1 MAAMLV
7 AAALGIAALAFFIL
21 RTKSLSYSVAG
32 AGSTAGYIEAKD
44 DVPAILRFSEG
55 SEVSLAPGS
64 RARVADV
71 SAHGARIVL
80 ESGSA
85 HIAIRHLPKAEWSVD
100 AGPFRIAVIGTDFD
114 VHWSGKEIA
123 IELHHGAI
131 SVSGGAAGGEV
142 KLTSGQKLVA
152 HTEGDL
158 SVSVLPPEVSS
169 APSTTSSATA
179 TTSQSAASSASDAK
193 SDAVDTVPS
202 STALAVESPAVS
214 ASQAA
219 PADSAPVTRVSW
231 SDRVAKG
238 DYQGVL
244 DEATAR
250 GLDGVLGSAPL
261 SDLTALGD
269 AARYKGKND
278 VASRTLIAER
288 TRFPGTGAAAS
299 AAFLLGRMAED
310 SFGDVTGAL
319 GYYDAYLTEAPG
331 GSYAAECLGRK
342 MSAVKRT
349 QGPEAAR
356 SIANDYLTRFPRGPY
371 ADVAREIV
379 GTN

>member
-1 MAAMLV
+1 MAVMLV
-7 AAALGIAALAFFIL
+7 AAALGIAAVLFFVV

-32 AGSTAGYIEAKD
+32 AGSTAGYIEAKSD
-44 DVPAILRFSEG
+44 APAVLHFSEG
-55 SEVSLAPGS
+55 SEIKLAPGS
-64 RARVADV
+64 RARVAEV
-71 SAHGARIVL
+71 SAHGARIIL

-85 HIAIRHLPKAEWSVD
+85 HIAIQHLPKAEWSVD

-114 VHWSGKEIA
+114 VHWSGNEIA

-152 HTEGDL
+152 HSEGDL
-158 SVSVLPPEVSS
+158 SVSVLPPENS
-169 APSTTSSATA
+169 AAPATTSSATA
-179 TTSQSAASSASDAK
+179 AAPQSAASTAPDSQNDA
-193 SDAVDTVPS
+193 ADTAPS
-202 STALAVESPAVS
+202 STAVAAEPAVS
-214 ASQAA
+214 ASQVA

-238 DYQGVL
+238 DYQAVL
-244 DEATAR
+244 DDATAR
-250 GLDGVLGSAPL
+250 GLDAVLGNAPL

-288 TRFPGTGAAAS
+288 KRFPGTGAAAS

-310 SFGDVTGAL
+310 SSGDVTGAL

-331 GSYAAECLGRK
+331 GTYAAECLGRK
-342 MSAVKRT
+342 MSAVKRS
-349 QGPEAAR
+349 QGADAAR
-356 SIANDYLTRFPRGPY
+356 PIANDYLTRFPRGPY
-371 ADVAREIV
+371 ADMAREIV